1 MRAVLRASR
10 PGSCLHAKPLVTRLI
25 GFQTRAFVAASG
37 LNASSPKPFRHV
49 SSGSRQAPSSGR
61 PKRATGD
68 RPSSLVQ
75 VIAQVR
81 AVVTADRQIP
91 DLNSFVRAAETTGL
105 SENRA
110 KVYRDCVISIIA
122 AFKTSTDDWNWIR
135 GWASRSPLTSGN
147 ANLYALSPIENNL
160 TPKLIYESAIT
171 YHTATP
177 PEDASP
183 AVATTTLLLLYAAGV
198 HMSYV
203 PALLSFAHLTI
214 LSGSHPS
221 TMNIFS
227 ESHAAFARLLR
238 TDDPDALTIEAKYK
252 LGSMSNGEEAKRL
265 LARALKTGGA
275 FEWRPMALVLLARV
289 HIEDGDVARARQLL
303 EQAISESDYSI
314 AHDDLAELGKSGSRE
329 GLDMTPQETVAAAL
343 NGRSTGLRSLARMF
357 MGASVGDTSEAETA
371 FYSKAME
378 NMRFA
383 RDRLV

>member
-61 PKRATGD
+61 PKRAPGD

-135 GWASRSPLTSGN
+135 GWASK
-147 ANLYALSPIENNL
+147 NNL

-177 PEDASP
+177 LEDASP

-357 MGASVGDTSEAETA
+357 MDASVGDTSEAETA